1 MSLLKRIEKTLDERL
16 RGIFGGSSIP
26 GGSPGGPSSSEAIE
40 LYRAALDQI
49 AARASVG
56 KRGSRVFPFDRIR
69 IELEGNSP
77 ERRALLEALFAPE
90 QMVGDVRSTLVEEGV
105 VTPEDL
111 SVTVDYPANSVVEM
125 RVICEKAPEA
135 QAAPPPPEIALVPMR
150 LITVTGASSVPDFLV
165 DRPHINLGRVHEVMD
180 AMGRTVRRNDLTFA
194 EGADEITA
202 TVSRAHAHLRFDGA
216 TGDWR
221 IYDDGSSVGTVI
233 FRDGK
238 RIDVPPHATRGVRLM
253 PGDEIYLGQA
263 RLRCECA

>member
-16 RGIFGGSSIP
+16 RGIFGGSSDEP
-26 GGSPGGPSSSEAIE
+26 ASSEAIE
-40 LYRAALDQI
+40 LYRAALDQV

-69 IELEGNSP
+69 LELEAAGP
-77 ERRALLEALFAPE
+77 ERRALLEALFSPE
-90 QMVGDVRSTLVEEGV
+90 QMLADVRSSLVETGV
-105 VTPEDL
+105 EAPDEL
-111 SVTVDYPANSVVEM
+111 AVTVEYPENPVVEM
-125 RVICEKAPEA
+125 RVICEKAPEP
-135 QAAPPPPEIALVPMR
+135 QAPPPAPETPLVPMR
-150 LITVTGASSVPDFLV
+150 LITVTGASSQPDFLA
-165 DRPHINLGRVHEVMD
+165 DRPHINLGRVHEVLD

-194 EGADEITA
+194 EGADDITA
-202 TVSRAHAHLRFDGA
+202 TVSRAHAHLQFDGA
-216 TGDWR
+216 SGDWR

-238 RIDVPPHATRGVRLM
+238 RIDVPPHAARGVRLL